1 MTLHDLIEDMDK
13 EIVRRESATEPAEQS
28 RLWSREDIKK
38 VLQENKVSKINT
50 LNGLIFI
57 FKCELSLLIITCSC
71 RKYFLLY
78 NMYISLNRHVKVP
91 MYIHVLWLIH
101 YLKRQ
106 VYSVHFIDI
115 VL

>member
-13 EIVRRESATEPAEQS
+13 EIVRRESSTEPAEQS
-28 RLWSREDIKK
+28 RLWSHEDINQ
-38 VLQENKVSKINT
+38 VLQENKVSFDT
-50 LNGLIFI
+50 LNDLVFI
-57 FKCELSLLIITCSC
+57 FKHGLSLLIITCSC
-71 RKYFLLY
+71 RKYLLLY

-106 VYSVHFIDI
+106 VYSVHFSDI